1 MMEIIFKNNKHLNVF
16 SSIKAYTKE
25 QKYFS
30 YKADFCFIKTSVENT
45 KFLSVKVTD
54 LELA

>member
-1 MMEIIFKNNKHLNVF
+1 MMEIIFKNNKYRNIF

-30 YKADFCFIKTSVENT
+30 YKADFCFIKTSVENK
-45 KFLSVKVTD
+45 KFLSVNVTD
-54 LELA
+54 LKLA